1 MHMLCLSENGAES
14 LAEDSCTF
22 DSLRIF
28 FVCALQ
34 SYREMT
40 QNTCRDN
47 IYIKTSKNLY
57 KKIQQFPNNTV

>member
-1 MHMLCLSENGAES
+1 MICLSEDGAES

-28 FVCALQ
+28 FVCVL
-34 SYREMT
+34 YNHREMT
-40 QNTCRDN
+40 QNTCKAN
-47 IYIKTSKNLY
+47 IYIQTSKNLY